1 VTATLALLLVY
12 ASVLVGAGIYLA
24 RRVRGPGDFFVASRS
39 LPGSIV
45 FVTMLAANIG
55 AGSTVGA
62 TGLGYRHGLSAWW
75 WSGSAAIGCLVL
87 GLLVAPRMHRLASA
101 HGFFT
106 VGDFLEWRFDRSVRV
121 LIAAVLWLG
130 TLALLAGQLIA
141 IALALEVIAGVPR
154 VSGGLLSALVLVL
167 YFSGGGLLA
176 SAWVNLLQ
184 LVTLLLGFL
193 LALPFAWSA
202 AGGWE
207 GLRAAAGPEAASAYG
222 SFTGMGA
229 AGILGLAVAFVP
241 SFFVSPGLVQKTFG
255 ARSPSAARW
264 AALGNAAALAAFA
277 FVPALFGMTMR
288 AVEPG
293 LGNPEL
299 ALPRLTTDV
308 LPPWVGGL
316 ALAALFAAEISTAD
330 AVLFMLATSLSRD
343 LFQAVLR
350 PRATDAELLRVGR
363 LAAAVG
369 GGLGVLLALV
379 LPSVASALKLF
390 YGVMTAA
397 LFMPLLVG
405 LLSRRPGA
413 AHARVAI
420 GASILTT
427 GTLVVALEASPIGA
441 WLPSVAGVGI
451 AGLVFASAWVGPER
465 ARPGGGSKPPAGPG
479 AT

>member
-1 VTATLALLLVY
+1 
-12 ASVLVGAGIYLA
+12 
-24 RRVRGPGDFFVASRS
+24 
-39 LPGSIV
+39 
-45 FVTMLAANIG
+45 
-55 AGSTVGA
+55 
-62 TGLGYRHGLSAWW
+62 
-75 WSGSAAIGCLVL
+75 
-87 GLLVAPRMHRLASA
+87 MHRLASE

-121 LIAAVLWLG
+121 LISGVLWLG
-130 TLALLAGQLIA
+130 TLALLAGQLLA
-141 IALALEVIAGVPR
+141 MAWALEVIAGLPR
-154 VSGGLLSALVLVL
+154 VAGALVSALVLVL

-184 LVTLLLGFL
+184 LATLLAGFL

-207 GLRAAAGPEAASAYG
+207 GLSAAAGAEAAPAYG
-222 SFTGMGA
+222 SFTGVGV
-229 AGILGLAVAFVP
+229 AGMLGLVVVFVP

-255 ARSPSAARW
+255 ARSASAARW

-277 FVPALFGMTMR
+277 FVPALFGMAMR

-293 LGNPEL
+293 LANPEL
-299 ALPRLTTDV
+299 ALPRLTTNV

-350 PRATDAELLRVGR
+350 PKATDAELLRVGR

-369 GGLGVLLALV
+369 GGMGVLLALV

-390 YGVMTAA
+390 YGVLTAA
-397 LFMPLLVG
+397 LFMPLMVG
-405 LLSRRPGA
+405 LLSSRPGA

-420 GASILTT
+420 GASVLTT
-427 GTLVVALEASPIGA
+427 GGLALALAGTPLGA
-441 WLPSVAGVGI
+441 WLPSVAGVGA
-451 AGLVFASAWVGPER
+451 AGLVFATAWLGATDE
-465 ARPGGGSKPPAGPG
+465 RPGGGGVPPAGPG
-479 AT
+479 AM